1 MIMGEELFISING
14 DKVDL
19 KTAFNILRG
28 LDDSFLNCIREMIIL
43 RQYGLA
49 NDLAVTD
56 SELQK
61 AVDEYRY
68 LMGLES
74 AEAFKQHL
82 NDRKISLLSFQ
93 SAMENV
99 LLRGKAIDAV
109 SDEEVDAYIAENKLS
124 MEKAEL
130 YNICLEDKN
139 TAQEIKTLL
148 DDGEENF
155 LALAY
160 EHSKDESTAVM
171 GGYMGKLGRK
181 SMAAEVEAAVFSASV
196 GDVIGPIKTE
206 QGYNLF
212 KVIAFVRPD
221 KSDNKLR
228 TSIKQAIISKKLAGL
243 NASADVE
250 SSLDES

>member
-1 MIMGEELFISING
+1 MGEELFISING

-99 LLRGKAIDAV
+99 LLRGRKT
-109 SDEEVDAYIAENKLS
+109 
-124 MEKAEL
+124 M
-130 YNICLEDKN
+130 IC
-139 TAQEIKTLL
+139 
-148 DDGEENF
+148 
-155 LALAY
+155 
-160 EHSKDESTAVM
+160 
-171 GGYMGKLGRK
+171 
-181 SMAAEVEAAVFSASV
+181 
-196 GDVIGPIKTE
+196 DVT
-206 QGYNLF
+206 Y
-212 KVIAFVRPD
+212 
-221 KSDNKLR
+221 
-228 TSIKQAIISKKLAGL
+228 
-243 NASADVE
+243 
-250 SSLDES
+250 